1 MKWFEIILVILT
13 TFTGVVWLVD
23 KLFLARRRIA
33 GAGLLDDGEEPV
45 VIDYSKAFF
54 PVLAI
59 VLILRSFVAEP
70 FRIPSNSMMP
80 TLLTGDFILVN
91 KFAYGLR
98 LPITNKKFLDL
109 GEPQRGDVVVFHFP
123 GRTPDDP
130 NKGVDFI
137 KRVIG
142 LPGDRIGYHDNQ
154 VLVNGN
160 PIPYTEIGTYTG
172 RGRGAEMTGS
182 LELRENLPG
191 RPHSVL
197 ESTASPFMDPGEGDW
212 EVPRGH
218 YFVMGDNRKN
228 SDDSR
233 YWGVLPEGQ
242 LRGRAFL
249 IWMSWDGGL
258 EYQRIGTSIR

>member
-23 KLFLARRRIA
+23 KLFLARRRVA
-33 GAGLLDDGEEPV
+33 GAGLLDEGEEPV

-98 LPITNKKFLDL
+98 LPITNKKFLAL

-197 ESTASPFMDPGEGDW
+197 ES
-212 EVPRGH
+212 R
-218 YFVMGDNRKN
+218 
-228 SDDSR
+228 
-233 YWGVLPEGQ
+233 
-242 LRGRAFL
+242 LRRSWIQGRA
-249 IWMSWDGGL
+249 IGKCPGG
-258 EYQRIGTSIR
+258 IIS